1 MIMFLTDPFKRYS
14 VSCFYHF
21 TDRSNIDLIRKL
33 DGLYSYEKLQEM
45 GAEPPLPGG
54 NEWSHEADARKGL
67 DRFIHLCFRP
77 NHPMEHVA
85 HQEGRIK
92 NPIYLSIH
100 VDVINQDGVM
110 FTDDVSNKSGVE
122 IYTIEEAKKIIDFP
136 VLYTRTDWNDPEIQ
150 MRLQQAEKYEIL
162 VPDHI
167 PLEYIRNIPNG

>member
-1 MIMFLTDPFKRYS
+1 
-14 VSCFYHF
+14 
-21 TDRSNIDLIRKL
+21 
-33 DGLYSYEKLQEM
+33 
-45 GAEPPLPGG
+45 
-54 NEWSHEADARKGL
+54 
-67 DRFIHLCFRP
+67 
-77 NHPMEHVA
+77 
-85 HQEGRIK
+85 
-92 NPIYLSIH
+92 
-100 VDVINQDGVM
+100 M